1 MNDEE
6 EGSDDEVC
14 RQREE
19 GRQTRGKGEWFLPHF
34 GEKLD
39 PRGGRRPRRVWILL
53 MGYLL
58 LLLTDPVEGVRENY
72 SGSILRVAAGSRE
85 AT

>member
-19 GRQTRGKGEWFLPHF
+19 GRQTRGKREWFLPHF
-34 GEKLD
+34 GENLD
-39 PRGGRRPRRVWILL
+39 PRWGRRRGWVLL
-53 MGYLL
+53 TGYLL